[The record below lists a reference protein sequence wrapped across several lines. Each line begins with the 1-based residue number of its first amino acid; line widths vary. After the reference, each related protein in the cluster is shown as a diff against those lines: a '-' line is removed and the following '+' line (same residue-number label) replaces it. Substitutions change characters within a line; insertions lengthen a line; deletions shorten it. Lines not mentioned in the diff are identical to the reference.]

1 MFEKLWKKIIR
12 RKRFSFLSL
21 LAFILWVASLLYRV
35 LIKFNRMTQKI
46 EVKTKT
52 PLISIGNIT
61 VGGTGKT
68 PIVAFL
74 AQFLLK
80 ENYRVGI
87 VSSGYGRK
95 SSEGYILPGYKIAQ
109 LDSSQVGDEVK
120 HLAEILPN
128 AIFSIHHIKAEAAVL
143 LDESNTVDII
153 IVDDGFQHRKLH
165 RDINIVTIDTSIK
178 EKELKLFPYGLLRE
192 PETKLSEADMMI
204 FTRIELAYELPIL
217 IQKVSNYNHNA
228 KQYFARFSATEIIGK
243 EQSFPIKYL
252 EDKSVLL
259 FAGIGN
265 FNALK
270 KQVFRLCT
278 DIDFALEFSDHQEY
292 TKELLESIKQMAEKY
307 DSDLILTTGKDA
319 VKIDNF
325 DFGRDFYYL
334 NQTIDLDPGE
344 EKLIEYIQSEL
355 KMSKENS

>member
-21 LAFILWVASLLYRV
+21 LAFILWVASLLYRIV
-35 LIKFNRMTQKI
+35 IKFNRMTQKN

-52 PLISIGNIT
+52 PLISVGNIT

-68 PIVAFL
+68 PIVSFI
-74 AQFLLK
+74 AQFLLN
-80 ENYRVGI
+80 ENYRIGI

-95 SSEGYILPGYKIAQ
+95 SSESYILPGYKIAQ

-120 HLAEILPN
+120 HLAGILPN
-128 AIFSIHHIKAEAAVL
+128 AVFSIHQIKAEAAKL
-143 LDESNTVDII
+143 LDETKSVDLI

-165 RDINIVTIDTSIK
+165 RDINIVTIDASIK

-192 PETKLSEADMMI
+192 PEKNLSEADLII
-204 FTRIELAYELPIL
+204 FTRTELAHELPVI
-217 IQKVSNYNHNA
+217 IQKVSNYNHDA

-243 EQSFPIKYL
+243 KQSYPIKYL

-265 FNALK
+265 FKALK

-292 TKELLESIKQMAEKY
+292 TKELLESIKQTAEKY
-307 DSDLILTTGKDA
+307 NSDLILTTGKDA
-319 VKIDNF
+319 VKIDNMESMNLPVWVLEMKWNWNNV
-325 DFGRDFYYL
+325 DAKIKAQL
-334 NQTIDLDPGE
+334 NSI
-344 EKLIEYIQSEL
+344 IETHV
-355 KMSKENS
+355 K

>member
-95 SSEGYILPGYKIAQ
+95 SKENYMLPGYKIVQ

-128 AIFSIHHIKAEAAVL
+128 AIFSIHQIKATAAVL
-143 LDESNTVDII
+143 LDESNSVDII

-165 RDINIVTIDTSIK
+165 RDINIVTIDASIK

-192 PETKLSEADMMI
+192 PETKISEADLII
-204 FTRIELAYELPIL
+204 FTRTELAHELPIL
-217 IQKVSNYNHNA
+217 IQKISNYNPNA
-228 KQYFARFSATEIIGK
+228 KQYFARFSATEIIG
-243 EQSFPIKYL
+243 ENQSFPIKYL

-270 KQVFRLCT
+270 KQVSRLCS

-292 TKELLESIKQMAEKY
+292 TKELLESIKQTAEKY
-307 DSDLILTTGKDA
+307 NSDLILTTGKDA

-325 DFGRDFYYL
+325 DFGCDFYYL

-344 EKLIEYIQSEL
+344 EKLIGYIQNDL
-355 KMSKENS
+355 KLQKENS